1 MADLRESKIEDKTNS
16 MFSLGFN
23 KLLKILIGDE
33 NMETFME
40 YATMKVFFQQIKGGS
55 TNR

>member
-23 KLLKILIGDE
+23 KLLKILIEDE
-33 NMETFME
+33 NMETFLE